1 LKQIR
6 KRITYANVMSSIAV
20 FLVLGGGAAFAAGKL
35 GKNSVGSKQLKKN
48 AVTETKIKDGVVT
61 SGKIADGAIVTAKLA
76 DGSVVTGKIV
86 NAAVT
91 SDKLADGSV
100 VAIKLGNGA
109 VTTVKLLDAAVTN
122 PKLADNAV
130 NAAKIAADSVGSS
143 EIVADSV
150 GSSEIAPNVV
160 GADELDLVHEHF
172 GPETNISDTTAH
184 DGEYSVA
191 SATVECGFG
200 EDLLSVSVQWPAT
213 GGHNERHF
221 VGVTKIERATNPDSA
236 TVQVSYDGGAAVAKF
251 QPVATCIF

>member
-1 LKQIR
+1 MKQIR
-6 KRITYANVMSSIAV
+6 KRVTYANVMSSIAV

-35 GKNSVGSKQLKKN
+35 GKNSVGSKQLKVN
-48 AVTETKIKDGVVT
+48 AVTETKIKNGVVT
-61 SGKIADGAIVTAKLA
+61 SGKIADGSIVTAKLA

-122 PKLADNAV
+122 AKIANDAV

-143 EIVADSV
+143 EIAADSV
-150 GSSEIAPNVV
+150 GSSEIAPSVV
-160 GADELDLVHEHF
+160 GADELDTIHEHF
-172 GPETNISDTTAH
+172 GPVTEITDTTVH
-184 DGEYSVA
+184 DGAYALGSASV
-191 SATVECGFG
+191 SCGVG
-200 EDLLSVSVQWPAT
+200 EDLLSVSVDWT
-213 GGHNERHF
+213 DSGGH
-221 VGVTKIERATNPDSA
+221 IERNTIGVSSITRGEPDTA
-236 TVQVSYDGGAAVAKF
+236 TVEVNYDGGATIAKY

>member
-1 LKQIR
+1 MKQIR
-6 KRITYANVMSSIAV
+6 KRVTYANVMSSIAV
-20 FLVLGGGAAFAAGKL
+20 FLVLGGGAAIAAGL
-35 GKNSVGSKQLKKN
+35 AKNSVGSKQLKKN
-48 AVTETKIKDGVVT
+48 AVTETKIKNGVVT
-61 SGKIADGAIVTAKLA
+61 SGKIADGSIVTAKLA

-122 PKLADNAV
+122 AKIANDAV

-143 EIVADSV
+143 EIAADSV
-150 GSSEIAPNVV
+150 GSSEIASNVV
-160 GADELDLVHEHF
+160 GADELDTVHEHF
-172 GPETNISDTTAH
+172 GAVNEITDGTAH
-184 DGEYSVA
+184 DGAYA
-191 SATVECGFG
+191 IDSATVSCGAG
-200 EDLLSVSVQWPAT
+200 EDLLSVSVDWTDT

-221 VGVTKIERATNPDSA
+221 EGVSVIERATNPDTA
-236 TVQVSYDGGAAVAKF
+236 TVEVSYDGGATIAKY

>member
-6 KRITYANVMSSIAV
+6 KRLTYANVMSSIAI

-61 SGKIADGAIVTAKLA
+61 SGKIANGSIVTAKLA

-109 VTTVKLLDAAVTN
+109 VTTVKLLDAAVTTA
-122 PKLADNAV
+122 KLGDNAV
-130 NAAKIAADSVGSS
+130 TAAKNAPNSVAASEVVDNSIGSAEIAAEVVGS
-143 EIVADSV
+143 
-150 GSSEIAPNVV
+150 
-160 GADELDLVHEHF
+160 DELDFIHEHF
-172 GPETNISDTTAH
+172 GPVTEITDGTAH
-184 DGEYSVA
+184 DGLYGLD
-191 SATVECGFG
+191 SATVSCGVG
-200 EDLLSVSVQWPAT
+200 EDLLSVSVDWT
-213 GGHNERHF
+213 DSGGHTERNTI
-221 VGVTKIERATNPDSA
+221 GVSSITRGEPDTA
-236 TVQVSYDGGAAVAKF
+236 TVEVNYDGGATIAKF